1 MKNKYAEKW
10 YSRYLT
16 IAIGCGIASISF
28 VIILMYFL
36 LIEKFFNKVVICFGL
51 IMFFLFSIASL
62 IAFIKCKHIKNDIDK
77 DD

>member
-16 IAIGCGIASISF
+16 IAIGCSIASISF

-36 LIEKFFNKVVICFGL
+36 IIEKFFNKVVICFCL
-51 IMFFLFSIASL
+51 IMCLFFSIASL

-77 DD
+77 HN